1 MTKTLRTLA
10 LATPFVLLAACGGT
24 SPSATSHPATVAE
37 LAAATPAMS
46 SVALADGPEDSADSW
61 SNQFTASLSAQIHGD
76 MEHPHLFLRA
86 GEVVGRVNRHI
97 FKFLA
102 HLEDAILSKP
112 ALTTGDSATWTKTKH
127 GFEATLTVQKAAD
140 TVYAFTL
147 GLAPVTAPGVTVVVT
162 PVTVAAGTVNTAG
175 AAGPHQGKG
184 DLSFDLDAYGTVTGT
199 EVAGTIDAHFDNLA
213 DHRLVSVHAVGVV
226 WDSDSHDRW
235 RDHSRAAPRS
245 ADYVSYRQKGVGGSL
260 KVTEEAAFSCSAD
273 PSVATAQV
281 GLVNRWY
288 ITPEKSVH
296 GRTDAEFTSP
306 LLEKASVA
314 KVVALTCHQ
323 SATAKDVPAE
333 GEWLLKA
340 EDKDGATVWGWAA
353 VHGTTPCDPALG
365 DTVPSLTDAKTDF
378 DFSKVSYTD
387 GTPYPFPGYKA
398 P

>member
-24 SPSATSHPATVAE
+24 SPSATSHTATVAE

-61 SNQFTASLSAQIHGD
+61 SSQFTSSLSAQIHGD

-86 GEVVGRVNRHI
+86 GEVVGRVNRHL

-162 PVTVAAGTVNTAG
+162 PVTVAAGTVDTAG

-184 DLSFDLDAYGTVTGT
+184 DLSFDLDAYGSVTGT
-199 EVAGTIDAHFDNLA
+199 QVAGTIDARFDNLA
-213 DHRLVSVHAVGVV
+213 DHRLVSVHAVDVV

-235 RDHSRAAPRS
+235 RDHFRAAAPRS
-245 ADYVSYRQKGVGGSL
+245 ADYVSYRRKGVGGSL

-273 PSVATAQV
+273 PSIATAQV
-281 GLVNRWY
+281 GMVNRWY
-288 ITPEKSVH
+288 VTPEKSVH
-296 GRTDAEFTSP
+296 GRTDAEFTSD
-306 LLEKASVA
+306 LLGKIGVQ

-323 SATAKDVPAE
+323 SATSRDAPAE

-340 EDKDGATVWGWAA
+340 ENAAGETLWGWASVRGPA
-353 VHGTTPCDPALG
+353 PCDPALG
-365 DTVPSLTDAKTDF
+365 DTVPALTNDDTDF
-378 DFSKVSYTD
+378 DFAAVSYTD
-387 GTPYPFPGYKA
+387 GKPYPFPGL
-398 P
+398 